1 MQNKA
6 DQEFIESQQF
16 NQWWLWA
23 LLLAIFSVGF
33 YGLIQQLILDIPFG
47 SKPMNNIGILGFNFF
62 NLGMLLFFKWM
73 RLDTRID
80 DKGIYMRF
88 VPFKT
93 KQHSWEEI
101 ESIQVVHYGFVGGW
115 GIRLFTEYGTV
126 YNMRG
131 AKGLAIRLK
140 SGKKFLIGSQR
151 IEELT
156 KYIAQF
162 PQNKA

>member
-73 RLDTRID
+73 RLDTQID